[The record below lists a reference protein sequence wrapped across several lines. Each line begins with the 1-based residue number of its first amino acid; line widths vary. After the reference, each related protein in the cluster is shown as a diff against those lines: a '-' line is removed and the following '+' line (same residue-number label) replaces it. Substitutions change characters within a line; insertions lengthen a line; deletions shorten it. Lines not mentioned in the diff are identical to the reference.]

1 MLGLAGRSGIRMIE
15 ADTEHSQ
22 FLEQFLPVR
31 GLLRAFL
38 HAATRNY
45 HDTDDLCQQVG
56 AVLWRKFDQYD
67 PARPFAGW
75 VIGIAR
81 MEVLKWRD
89 RSVRAARQRS
99 LSDEAI
105 QALADAASES
115 ALPPETL
122 DEPVA
127 ALRDCMEHLAP
138 KSREVVQRKYRDGQ
152 AIKDIAAAQKR
163 EVGAVEMTLVRAR
176 RVLRQCIEAKLKA
189 AGEPGPNRNRK
200 D

>member
-1 MLGLAGRSGIRMIE
+1 MVLGLAGAPGIGMIE

-38 HAATRNY
+38 HAATRNP
-45 HDTDDLCQQVG
+45 HDTDDLCQQVS
-56 AVLWRKFDQYD
+56 AVLWRKFGQYD
-67 PARPFAGW
+67 ASRPFAGW

-89 RSVRAARQRS
+89 RSIRASRQRS

-105 QALADAASES
+105 QALADAAAES
-115 ALPPETL
+115 AKPPEVP
-122 DEPVA
+122 DEPAA
-127 ALRDCMEHLAP
+127 ALRDCLERLAP
-138 KSREVVQRKYRDGQ
+138 IAREVVQRKYRDGQ
-152 AIKDIAAAQKR
+152 AIKEIAAAQKR

-176 RVLRQCIEAKLKA
+176 RALRQCIEAKLKVA
-189 AGEPGPNRNRK
+189 AEP
-200 D
+200 